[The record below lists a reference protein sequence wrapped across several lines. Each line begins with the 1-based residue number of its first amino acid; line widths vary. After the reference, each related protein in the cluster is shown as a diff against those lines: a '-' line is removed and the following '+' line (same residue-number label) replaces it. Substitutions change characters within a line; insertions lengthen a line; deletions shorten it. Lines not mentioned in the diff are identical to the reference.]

1 MRTTSPSLQQE
12 VQQEAQTDFKV
23 AAPVV
28 HDDLEQRR
36 RKFEEQQREAE
47 RVRQERIAKGECV
60 LFGASAPSSP
70 SPQSPARA
78 RGQGEACQRADAFQ
92 RERDR
97 GVQEVRPPVCEG
109 CLSHTLCRAMI
120 ERYEAQQRENAAI
133 LAAKKKSTQ
142 G

>member
-1 MRTTSPSLQQE
+1 MQQE

-60 LFGASAPSSP
+60 S
-70 SPQSPARA
+70 RY
-78 RGQGEACQRADAFQ
+78 
-92 RERDR
+92 
-97 GVQEVRPPVCEG
+97 RPP
-109 CLSHTLCRAMI
+109 
-120 ERYEAQQRENAAI
+120 
-133 LAAKKKSTQ
+133 
-142 G
+142 